1 MAYEAVED
9 SRPYMFVPPKRM
21 TRAVRDVGESKAGG
35 RRRVGSESSLNRAI
49 GELCRV
55 FQMR

>member
-1 MAYEAVED
+1 MAYEPVED
-9 SRPYMFVPPKRM
+9 SRPYMFVPPKGL

-35 RRRVGSESSLNRAI
+35 RRRVGGETSLTRAV